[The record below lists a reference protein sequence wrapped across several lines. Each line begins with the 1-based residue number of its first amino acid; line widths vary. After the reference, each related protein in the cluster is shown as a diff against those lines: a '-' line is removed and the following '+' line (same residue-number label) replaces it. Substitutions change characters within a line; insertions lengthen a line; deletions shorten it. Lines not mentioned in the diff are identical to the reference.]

1 MNFISVRFLSNPKF
15 CYFFLLLSSFLG
27 LLNSVLLIKEGSLHN
42 YYLERQAG
50 YTLTCIILLIVFHKK
65 IILVLNKVHIWAI
78 KPFDL
83 YPKKCVLLA
92 FLIVVGTFQS
102 KVFLGFWFAGIAGWD
117 YSNYKLKQRP
127 VPDNFQK
134 LSVPKFLQEAV
145 IEQNA
150 QFLHYPGHLPGS
162 AVFLHYSNGQVLP
175 TNSEIFGVVFPDY
188 LLRPGFSKNKEMQS
202 SLLTMIKHNLIERQ
216 KCKRFLLPLSIAYPP
231 HTPHMNISY
240 NDYPDAKSLKG
251 VSWWSILVEL
261 KGGSIP
267 KVVSGEMLYSIG
279 EII

>member
-127 VPDNFQK
+127 APDNFQK

-150 QFLHYPGHLPGS
+150 NSFITQDTYLDQRYFSITLTVKYFPLTARYWES
-162 AVFLHYSNGQVLP
+162 YSP
-175 TNSEIFGVVFPDY
+175 TN
-188 LLRPGFSKNKEMQS
+188 
-202 SLLTMIKHNLIERQ
+202 
-216 KCKRFLLPLSIAYPP
+216 C
-231 HTPHMNISY
+231 
-240 NDYPDAKSLKG
+240 
-251 VSWWSILVEL
+251 
-261 KGGSIP
+261 
-267 KVVSGEMLYSIG
+267 
-279 EII
+279 